1 MDNPYVIEKI
11 NILNQIKGWI
21 FTLIGVESQ
30 KTKQIKGLFL
40 NKNFY
45 KLD

>member
-21 FTLIGVESQ
+21 FTLIGVATIVIVVKKPLATRQ
-30 KTKQIKGLFL
+30 
-40 NKNFY
+40 
-45 KLD
+45 